1 VNIHTIILA
10 AGAGSRMKSN
20 QAKVLQRIG
29 GMSMLQRVLQTTRKL
44 NSKSTVVLGHDKEGV
59 LRHLQD
65 IEGNISTVIQED
77 QLGTADAVKSALHN
91 TISDETIL
99 VLYGDVPLV
108 SEKSLQELIDK
119 SENGFSIL
127 TTHLDDPFGYGRVI
141 TDTNNFAT
149 AIVEE
154 KDASDDEKLINEIF
168 TGILCINQ
176 KLLAAGLQEIT
187 NNNAAKEFYL
197 TDLVKIIY
205 AKGIKIKPIR
215 ANNDEVRG
223 ANSKSE
229 LESLESILRNMNAQ
243 DLLDKGITL
252 ADKSRTDVRGTVDAG
267 NDCSIDVNV
276 ILEGSIK
283 LGNGVSIGAN
293 NYLKDVII
301 GDNTTIEPFSHLC
314 NANVGSNCNIGP
326 YARLREGSTIEDDA
340 KVGNFVETKKTTL
353 GKGAKANHF
362 TYLGDADIGENT
374 NIGAGTIT
382 CNYDGTNKHQTTVG
396 SDSFIGTN
404 SSLVAPIEIG
414 KNAYVGAGSVITKNV
429 PDDALA
435 VGRGKQVIKED
446 WSKDKK

>member
-1 VNIHTIILA
+1 MSHT
-10 AGAGSRMKSN
+10 
-20 QAKVLQRIG
+20 
-29 GMSMLQRVLQTTRKL
+29 
-44 NSKSTVVLGHDKEGV
+44 SK
-59 LRHLQD
+59 
-65 IEGNISTVIQED
+65 
-77 QLGTADAVKSALHN
+77 
-91 TISDETIL
+91 DETVL

-108 SEKSLQELIDK
+108 SEDSLRELIKK
-119 SENGFSIL
+119 SKDGFSIL
-127 TTHLDDPFGYGRVI
+127 TTSLDNPFGYGRVV
-141 TDTNNFAT
+141 TNADNIAQ

-154 KDASDDEKLINEIF
+154 KDATADIKLIKEIF

-176 KLLAAGLQEIT
+176 ELLEAGLQEVT
-187 NNNAAKEFYL
+187 NDNAAQEFYL
-197 TDLVKIIY
+197 TDLVKIIS
-205 AKGIKIKPIR
+205 AKGINIIPVT

-229 LESLESILRNMNAQ
+229 LEALESILRNMNAQ

-252 ADKSRTDVRGTVDAG
+252 ADKSRTDVRGSVDAG
-267 NDCSIDVNV
+267 NDCSIDINV
-276 ILEGSIK
+276 ILEGNIK

-293 NYLKDVII
+293 NYLKDVVI

-314 NANVGSNCNIGP
+314 NAKVGSQCSIGP
-326 YARLREGSTIEDDA
+326 YARLREGSVIEDGA

-362 TYLGDADIGENT
+362 TYLGDAEVGENT

-382 CNYDGTNKHQTTVG
+382 CNYDGTNKHQTTIG

-404 SSLVAPIEIG
+404 SSLVAPVEIG
-414 KNAYVGAGSVITKNV
+414 NNAYVGAGSVITKDV
-429 PDDALA
+429 PDNALA

>member
-65 IEGNISTVIQED
+65 IEGNISTAIQAN
-77 QLGTADAVKSALHN
+77 QLGTADAVKSAMKN
-91 TISDETIL
+91 TTSDETIL

-197 TDLVKIIY
+197 TDLVKIIS
-205 AKGIKIKPIR
+205 AKGIKIIPIR

>member
-65 IEGNISTVIQED
+65 IEGNISTVIQAN

-91 TISDETIL
+91 TTSDETIL

-435 VGRGKQVIKED
+435 VGRGKQVIKKD

>member
-1 VNIHTIILA
+1 MNIHTIILA

-29 GMSMLQRVLQTTRKL
+29 GMSMLQRVLQTTTKL

-59 LRHLQD
+59 LRHLQG
-65 IEGNISTVIQED
+65 IEGNISTVIQAN
-77 QLGTADAVKSALHN
+77 QLGTADAVKSAMNN
-91 TISDETIL
+91 TTSDETIL

-176 KLLAAGLQEIT
+176 KLLAAGLQEVT

-252 ADKSRTDVRGTVDAG
+252 ADNSRTDVRGTVDAG

-283 LGNGVSIGAN
+283 LGNSVSIGAN

-314 NANVGSNCNIGP
+314 NTSVGSNCNVGP
-326 YARLREGSTIEDDA
+326 YARLREGSTIEDGA

-404 SSLVAPIEIG
+404 SSLVAPVEIG
-414 KNAYVGAGSVITKNV
+414 KNAYVGAGSVITKDV

-435 VGRGKQVIKED
+435 VGRGKQIIKED

>member
-1 VNIHTIILA
+1 MNIHTIILA

-59 LRHLQD
+59 LRHLQG
-65 IEGNISTVIQED
+65 IEGNISTVIQAN
-77 QLGTADAVKSALHN
+77 QLGTADAVKSAMNN
-91 TISDETIL
+91 TTSDETIL

-108 SEKSLQELIDK
+108 SEKSLQELINK

-154 KDASDDEKLINEIF
+154 KDASNDEKLINEIF

-176 KLLAAGLQEIT
+176 KLLATGLQEIT
-187 NNNAAKEFYL
+187 NNNTAKEFYL
-197 TDLVKIIY
+197 TDLVKIIS
-205 AKGIKIKPIR
+205 AKGIKIIPIR

-326 YARLREGSTIEDDA
+326 YARLREGSTIEDNA

-446 WSKDKK
+446 WTKDKN

>member
-1 VNIHTIILA
+1 MNIHTIILA

-29 GMSMLQRVLQTTRKL
+29 GMSMLQRVLQTTTKL

-59 LRHLQD
+59 LQHLQD
-65 IEGNISTVIQED
+65 IEGNIFTAIQAN
-77 QLGTADAVKSALHN
+77 QLGTADAVKSAMHN
-91 TISDETIL
+91 TKSNETIL

-127 TTHLDDPFGYGRVI
+127 TTRLDDPFGYGRVI
-141 TDTNNFAT
+141 TDANNFAT

-154 KDASDDEKLINEIF
+154 KDASEDEKLVNEIF

-176 KLLAAGLQEIT
+176 ELLAAGLQEIT
-187 NNNAAKEFYL
+187 NDNAAKEFYL
-197 TDLVKIIY
+197 TDLVKIIS
-205 AKGIKIKPIR
+205 AKGIKIIPIR

-229 LESLESILRNMNAQ
+229 LEALESILRNMNAQ

-283 LGNGVSIGAN
+283 LGNSVSIGAN

-314 NANVGSNCNIGP
+314 NTSVGSNCNVGP
-326 YARLREGSTIEDDA
+326 YARLREGSTIEDGA

-404 SSLVAPIEIG
+404 SSLVAPVEIG
-414 KNAYVGAGSVITKNV
+414 KNAYVGAGSVITKDV

-435 VGRGKQVIKED
+435 VGRGKQIIKED

>member
-1 VNIHTIILA
+1 MNIHTIILA

-29 GMSMLQRVLQTTRKL
+29 GMSMLQRVLQTTTKL

-65 IEGNISTVIQED
+65 IEGNISTVIQAN
-77 QLGTADAVKSALHN
+77 QLGTADAVKSAMHN
-91 TISDETIL
+91 TTSDETIL

-205 AKGIKIKPIR
+205 AKGIKIIPIR

-435 VGRGKQVIKED
+435 VGRGKQVIKKD

>member
-1 VNIHTIILA
+1 MNIHTIILA

-29 GMSMLQRVLQTTRKL
+29 GMSMLQRVLQTTTKL

-59 LRHLQD
+59 LRHLQG
-65 IEGNISTVIQED
+65 IEGNISTAIQAN
-77 QLGTADAVKSALHN
+77 QLGTADAVKSAMKN
-91 TISDETIL
+91 TTSDETIL

-197 TDLVKIIY
+197 TDLVKIIS
-205 AKGIKIKPIR
+205 AKGIKIIPIR

-435 VGRGKQVIKED
+435 VGRGKQVIKKD

>member
-1 VNIHTIILA
+1 MNIHTIILA

-65 IEGNISTVIQED
+65 IEGNISTVIQAN
-77 QLGTADAVKSALHN
+77 QLGTADAVKSAMKN
-91 TISDETIL
+91 TTSDETIL

-197 TDLVKIIY
+197 TDLVKIIS
-205 AKGIKIKPIR
+205 AKGIKIIPIR

-435 VGRGKQVIKED
+435 VGRGKQVIKKD

>member
-1 VNIHTIILA
+1 MNIHTIILA

-59 LRHLQD
+59 LCHLQD
-65 IEGNISTVIQED
+65 IEGNISTVIQAN

-91 TISDETIL
+91 TTSDETIL

-197 TDLVKIIY
+197 TDLVKIIS
-205 AKGIKIKPIR
+205 AKGIKIIPIR

-314 NANVGSNCNIGP
+314 NTNVGSNCNIGP

-435 VGRGKQVIKED
+435 VGRGKQVIKKD

>member
-1 VNIHTIILA
+1 MNIHTIILA

-65 IEGNISTVIQED
+65 IEGNISTVIQAN
-77 QLGTADAVKSALHN
+77 QLGTADAVKSAMHN
-91 TISDETIL
+91 TTSDETIL

-197 TDLVKIIY
+197 TDLVKIIS
-205 AKGIKIKPIR
+205 AKGIKIIPIR

-382 CNYDGTNKHQTTVG
+382 CNYDGANKHQTTVG

-435 VGRGKQVIKED
+435 VGRGKQVIKKD

>member
-1 VNIHTIILA
+1 MNIHTIILA

-29 GMSMLQRVLQTTRKL
+29 GMSMLQRVLQTTTKL

-65 IEGNISTVIQED
+65 IEGNISTVIQAN
-77 QLGTADAVKSALHN
+77 QLGTADAVKSAMHN
-91 TISDETIL
+91 TTSDETIL

-215 ANNDEVRG
+215 VNNDEVRG

-382 CNYDGTNKHQTTVG
+382 CNYDGANKHQTTVG

-435 VGRGKQVIKED
+435 VGRGKQVIKKD

>member
-1 VNIHTIILA
+1 MNIHTIILA

-65 IEGNISTVIQED
+65 IEGNISTVIQAN

-91 TISDETIL
+91 TTSDETIL

-435 VGRGKQVIKED
+435 VGRGKQVIKKD

>member
-1 VNIHTIILA
+1 MNIHTIILA
-10 AGAGSRMKSN
+10 AVAGSRMKSN

-44 NSKSTVVLGHDKEGV
+44 NSKSTVVLGHNKEGV

-65 IEGNISTVIQED
+65 IEGNISTAIQAD
-77 QLGTADAVKSALHN
+77 QLGTADAVKSAMNN
-91 TISDETIL
+91 TTSDETIL

-197 TDLVKIIY
+197 TDLVKIIS
-205 AKGIKIKPIR
+205 AKGIKIIPIR

-435 VGRGKQVIKED
+435 VGRGKQVIKKD

>member
-1 VNIHTIILA
+1 MNIHTIILA

-59 LRHLQD
+59 LRHLQG
-65 IEGNISTVIQED
+65 IEGNISTAIQAN
-77 QLGTADAVKSALHN
+77 QLGTADAVKSAMKN
-91 TISDETIL
+91 TTSDETIL

-197 TDLVKIIY
+197 TDLVKIIS
-205 AKGIKIKPIR
+205 AKGIKIIPIR

-382 CNYDGTNKHQTTVG
+382 CNYDGANKHQTTVG

-435 VGRGKQVIKED
+435 VGRGKQVIKKD

>member
-1 VNIHTIILA
+1 MNIHTIILA

-65 IEGNISTVIQED
+65 IEGNISTVIQAN

-91 TISDETIL
+91 TTSDETIL